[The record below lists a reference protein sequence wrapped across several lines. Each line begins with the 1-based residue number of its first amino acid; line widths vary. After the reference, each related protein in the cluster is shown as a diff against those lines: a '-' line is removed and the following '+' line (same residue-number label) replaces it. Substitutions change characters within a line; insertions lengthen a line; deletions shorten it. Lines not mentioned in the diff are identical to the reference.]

1 MRQHIRHMQGW
12 ACTMVLTTLWAFTL
26 GHIGAT
32 PTFAI
37 TTGGFNYV
45 VSGSNAIVTG
55 CAAACPAA
63 LTIPAALD
71 GLPVVGIGQGAFSAK
86 GLTSVVIPDS
96 IISVG
101 SWSFDNNSL
110 RTVQFGSAV
119 QHIGAAAFY
128 TNELV
133 SVTIP
138 NSVFSIGER
147 AFAFNRSLASV
158 TLGTAV
164 ASIGARAFWM
174 TQLTRITIPDSVK
187 VIGERAFYELAL
199 GSLSLGSGVERIE
212 YQAFQSNR
220 LTSLTIPA
228 SVVFID
234 AHAFSVNQLRSVAF
248 LGSAPPDMAYVF
260 DNNDELNWVY
270 RPANALGW
278 GATWGGKRVVIATR
292 ATATVKP
299 TITGTAIIRRTITA
313 KTGTWRG
320 APAPTYRYQWYA
332 CTKAVT
338 AARSTVPSTC
348 TAIVGATRSTFKL
361 TVAQRNKYVAVL
373 VTGTSA
379 GTTATTWLS
388 KTTAKVR

>member
-37 TTGGFNYV
+37 TTGGFKYV

-71 GLPVVGIGQGAFSAK
+71 GLPVVGIGEGAFSAK

-174 TQLTRITIPDSVK
+174 TVLTRITIPDSVK

-248 LGSAPPDMAYVF
+248 LGSAPPNMAYVF
-260 DNNDELNWVY
+260 DNNDELYWIY

-278 GATWGGKRVVIATR
+278 GATWSEKRVVIATR

-299 TITGTAIIRRTITA
+299 TITGTAIVGRTITA
-313 KTGTWRG
+313 RPGTWRG